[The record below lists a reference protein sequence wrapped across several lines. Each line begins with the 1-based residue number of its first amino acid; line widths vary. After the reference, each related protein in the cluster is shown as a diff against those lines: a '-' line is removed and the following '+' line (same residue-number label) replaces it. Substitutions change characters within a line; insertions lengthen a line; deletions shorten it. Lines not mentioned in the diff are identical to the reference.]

1 MDTTRNAGE
10 QSPAFRVVV
19 VDGMTIRIDESKLY
33 SWRGY
38 QIVKKLRGVE
48 EITPDSFDVMLEYIA
63 FVTDAD
69 ENAIVEHLG
78 GDDAQVVDVITLA
91 AHIINELKIKNLSGS
106 QTLSDET
113 QTNCEPT
120 CSDTTVSI

>member
-1 MDTTRNAGE
+1 MDNTRNAGE

-113 QTNCEPT
+113 QTNCEPICNDST
-120 CSDTTVSI
+120 ESI